1 MSIESLTTSRTPD
14 LPTSLTPGLAGGADG
29 HASMAEQAYH
39 LMRDRLVMLDIAP
52 GAPINEQALALELG
66 IGRTPVR
73 ESLKKLEL
81 DHLVVSYPRRGTF
94 ATQVDITD
102 LATVSEM
109 RVVLEPLAARRAAT
123 TARPASRAALS
134 AKADQIAGMDL
145 EKVGNRALM
154 EYDIDVHRLIYG
166 ATGNPHLEETLVR
179 LDNLATRIWCLVL
192 DRLPTVGDHVQ
203 EHAGL
208 LRAIA
213 DNLPDRAAE
222 LALAH
227 TTHFEQS
234 VREVL

>member
-1 MSIESLTTSRTPD
+1 MSIETPTWGPVGD
-14 LPTSLTPGLAGGADG
+14 RAGY
-29 HASMAEQAYH
+29 ASMSEQAYH
-39 LMRDRLVMLDIAP
+39 AIRDKLIMLDIAP

-66 IGRTPVR
+66 MGRTPVR

-109 RVVLEPLAARRAAT
+109 RVVLEPLAARRAALS
-123 TARPASRAALS
+123 RPESRTALS
-134 AKADQIAGMDL
+134 RKADQIAEMDL
-145 EKVGNRALM
+145 ARVGNRALM

-166 ATGNPHLEETLVR
+166 ATGNQHLEETLVR

-192 DRLPTVGDHVQ
+192 DRLPTIGDHVQ
-203 EHAGL
+203 EHVSL

-213 DNLPDRAAE
+213 EGLPDRAAE

>member
-1 MSIESLTTSRTPD
+1 MSIETLTTGSTAT
-14 LPTSLTPGLAGGADG
+14 PTSLAGGTDG
-29 HASMAEQAYH
+29 YASMAEQAYH
-39 LMRDRLVMLDIAP
+39 VLRDRLIMLDIAP

-66 IGRTPVR
+66 MGRTPVR

-123 TARPASRAALS
+123 TARPESRAALS
-134 AKADQIAGMDL
+134 AKADQIAGMNL
-145 EKVGNRALM
+145 EKIGNRALM

-192 DRLPTVGDHVQ
+192 DRLPTIGDHVQ

-213 DNLPDRAAE
+213 DGLPDRAAE

-227 TTHFEQS
+227 TRHFEQS
-234 VREVL
+234 VRQVL

>member
-1 MSIESLTTSRTPD
+1 MSISSESPTIGLT
-14 LPTSLTPGLAGGADG
+14 GGRDG
-29 HASMAEQAYH
+29 YASMAEQAYH
-39 LMRDRLVMLDIAP
+39 AIRDQLIMLDIAP

-66 IGRTPVR
+66 MGRTPVR

-123 TARPASRAALS
+123 SARPESRVALS
-134 AKADQIAGMDL
+134 GKADQIAEMDL
-145 EKVGNRALM
+145 AIVNNRALM

-166 ATGNPHLEETLVR
+166 ATGNQHLEETLVR

-192 DRLPTVGDHVQ
+192 DRLPTIGDHIQ
-203 EHAGL
+203 EHVDL
-208 LRAIA
+208 LRAIS
-213 DNLPDRAAE
+213 NGIPDRAAE
-222 LALAH
+222 LALTH
-227 TTHFEQS
+227 TVHFERS
-234 VREVL
+234 VRAVL

>member
-1 MSIESLTTSRTPD
+1 MSIENLTTSPMN
-14 LPTSLTPGLAGGADG
+14 GLDGGRDG
-29 HASMAEQAYH
+29 YASMAEQAYH
-39 LMRDRLVMLDIAP
+39 VIRDRLIMLDIAP
-52 GAPINEQALALELG
+52 GGPINEQALALELG

-123 TARPASRAALS
+123 SARPESRAALS
-134 AKADQIAGMDL
+134 AKADQIADMDL

-154 EYDIDVHRLIYG
+154 EYDIDVHRLIYA
-166 ATGNPHLEETLVR
+166 ATGNEHLEETLVR

-192 DRLPTVGDHVQ
+192 DRLPAIGDHVQ
-203 EHAGL
+203 EHVSL

-213 DNLPDRAAE
+213 EGLPDRAAE

-227 TTHFEQS
+227 TTHFQQS
-234 VREVL
+234 VRAVL

>member
-1 MSIESLTTSRTPD
+1 MSIEGKSVSSTIR
-14 LPTSLTPGLAGGADG
+14 LAGGNDG
-29 HASMAEQAYH
+29 YASMAEQAYH
-39 LMRDRLVMLDIAP
+39 AMRDRLIMLDIAP

-66 IGRTPVR
+66 MGRTPVR

-123 TARPASRAALS
+123 SARRESRATLA
-134 AKADQIAGMDL
+134 AKADQIAEMDL
-145 EKVGNRALM
+145 ARVSNRALM
-154 EYDIDVHRLIYG
+154 KYDIDVHRLIYG
-166 ATGNPHLEETLVR
+166 ATGNEHLEETLVR

-192 DRLPTVGDHVQ
+192 DRLPTIGEHVQ
-203 EHAGL
+203 EHVGL

-213 DNLPDRAAE
+213 DGLPDRAAE

>member
-1 MSIESLTTSRTPD
+1 MTIE
-14 LPTSLTPGLAGGADG
+14 SLTPGLTFTLPPGPPGGPDG
-29 HASMAEQAYH
+29 YASMAEQAYH
-39 LMRDRLVMLDIAP
+39 LIRDRLIMLDIPP
-52 GAPINEQALALELG
+52 GAPINEQALAVELG

-73 ESLKKLEL
+73 ESLKRLEL

-94 ATQVDITD
+94 ATQIDITD

-134 AKADQIAGMDL
+134 AKADQIAEMDL

-154 EYDIDVHRLIYG
+154 EYDIDVHRLIYS
-166 ATGNPHLEETLVR
+166 ATGNPHLEETLTR

-192 DRLPTVGDHVQ
+192 DRLPTVGDHVE
-203 EHAGL
+203 EHVGL
-208 LRAIA
+208 LRAIT
-213 DNLPDRAAE
+213 DGLPDRAAE